1 MRAQMTSVQGE
12 RLSVG
17 GFMAVSRAKLR
28 ALSGDTLQALAK
40 TDELELLYLH
50 LYSLQLQRGEGS
62 AGGCHGAGARS
73 RAPGRARALNCAT

>member
-28 ALSGDTLQALAK
+28 ALSGDTLQPW
-40 TDELELLYLH
+40 
-50 LYSLQLQRGEGS
+50 QRPTSWSCSICICTRCNFSEVKDRL
-62 AGGCHGAGARS
+62 AGATAQGLEA
-73 RAPGRARALNCAT
+73 APQGAPVH